1 MEKLRFEVKSNK
13 SEFFLSKVTKR
24 VQNPWSFFEFERP
37 PFWTAFLPVSSIKGM
52 PAAIL

>member
-1 MEKLRFEVKSNK
+1 MELRFEVKSNK
-13 SEFFLSKVTKR
+13 SEFFLSKLTKR
-24 VQNPWSFFEFERP
+24 VQNPWSFFVFERT